1 TLVAPID
8 FMRLPLIVA
17 VGVALYSESAELL
30 VLVGAALIFA
40 GNYYS
45 IFRESRMKS
54 GTLNDAARN

>member
-1 TLVAPID
+1 
-8 FMRLPLIVA
+8 
-17 VGVALYSESAELL
+17 LYSESVELL

-54 GTLNDAARN
+54 GTPDDTEKN